1 MSRHHDVVVTLAQV
15 FCSLSLVV
23 MMSRHRFSCRDI
35 TLRFYRLHWLFFMS
49 RPQFSCR
56 DISSFNCCSFFSCL
70 CFDPCRDLHQIPF
83 NLPDVATSELDCVDL
98 QTASMTQPVAF
109 ISALSIDCIFLSTY
123 CCIFLLSFFL
133 PANDKLVSFFIFL
146 YINYSFL
153 DENQTEKWTKNR

>member
-23 MMSRHRFSCRDI
+23 MMSRHC
-35 TLRFYRLHWLFFMS
+35 RLHWLFLMS

-56 DISSFNCCSFFSCL
+56 DISSWYCTFERVSPVVAMSTHGFEAFSCL

-98 QTASMTQPVAF
+98 QSALMTQPVAF
-109 ISALSIDCIFLSTY
+109 ISVLPIDCTFIH
-123 CCIFLLSFFL
+123 LLLHFSSFFL
-133 PANDKLVSFFIFL
+133 SS
-146 YINYSFL
+146 Y
-153 DENQTEKWTKNR
+153 